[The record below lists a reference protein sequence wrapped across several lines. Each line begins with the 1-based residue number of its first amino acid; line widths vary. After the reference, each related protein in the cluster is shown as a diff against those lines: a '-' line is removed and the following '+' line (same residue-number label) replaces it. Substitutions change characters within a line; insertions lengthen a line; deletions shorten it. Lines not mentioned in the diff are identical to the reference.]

1 VYDVDLHPGVDQP
14 LGHPVLAA
22 KRLYIE
28 TLLVG
33 VAPSP
38 EIQDHL
44 DGCLALVP
52 EPAERIA

>member
-1 VYDVDLHPGVDQP
+1 MTSISIPASISPEGIP
-14 LGHPVLAA
+14 LLAA

-38 EIQDHL
+38 EMQDHL
-44 DGCLALVP
+44 DGRLGLVP
-52 EPAERIA
+52 EPAHRIA